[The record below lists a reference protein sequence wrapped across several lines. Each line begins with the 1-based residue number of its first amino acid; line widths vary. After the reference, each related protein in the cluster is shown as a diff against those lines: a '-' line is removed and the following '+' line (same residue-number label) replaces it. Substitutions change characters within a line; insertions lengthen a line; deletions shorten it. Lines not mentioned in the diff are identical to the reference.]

1 VPDPEQS
8 ARQAGMTLVRIAVDQ
23 EAPGQDLLSRP
34 GRMVLLRIAPQRGG
48 TRVRRYVLWLGQ
60 VESQARHEAGDPPPP
75 PHRETAGMPPVG
87 VSASDRPAL
96 PADHLAQ
103 YAS

>member
-1 VPDPEQS
+1 
-8 ARQAGMTLVRIAVDQ
+8 MTLVRIAVDQ

-60 VESQARHEAGDPPPP
+60 VESQARHEAGDPPRRIAKQPECL
-75 PHRETAGMPPVG
+75 RLASQPVTDQLCLLITLR
-87 VSASDRPAL
+87 STRHSDDLFDLR
-96 PADHLAQ
+96 
-103 YAS
+103 